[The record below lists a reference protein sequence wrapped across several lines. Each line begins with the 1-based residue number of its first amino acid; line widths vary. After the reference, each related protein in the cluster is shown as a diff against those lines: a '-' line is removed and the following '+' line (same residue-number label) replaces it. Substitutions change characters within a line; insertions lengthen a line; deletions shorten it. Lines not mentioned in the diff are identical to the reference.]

1 MLLGAWSLGFGLGN
15 LDGWDGDYTVHLLSA
30 GFFYYNDL
38 NLILLNSHTG
48 ELALCFFFLVCL
60 QAGSLQ
66 LSPVSVEITYGLERI
81 LMLLQV
87 SLESLFSYSI
97 FLPFYPLKFSPTR
110 WQGVDHF
117 KKIQYADGITY
128 GELFLENE
136 YANLLKLLV
145 TSFSTEYFNLEIQ

>member
-1 MLLGAWSLGFGLGN
+1 
-15 LDGWDGDYTVHLLSA
+15 
-30 GFFYYNDL
+30 
-38 NLILLNSHTG
+38 
-48 ELALCFFFLVCL
+48 
-60 QAGSLQ
+60 

-97 FLPFYPLKFSPTR
+97 FFPFYTLKLLPTH

-136 YANLLKLLV
+136 YANLLKILI